1 MVQVAQAPAVQA
13 VQVQVAQ
20 VVQAA
25 RVLHAQVALVRH
37 VRASLRARLVQVS
50 VAAQALR
57 VQVHLVLASL
67 VQPAAVQHVVAVTLR
82 APLVH
87 SVRAARVVRARLVS
101 RSVQSAKSS
110 NREAMLLASVVQ

>member
-1 MVQVAQAPAVQA
+1 VVQAAQAPAVQA
-13 VQVQVAQ
+13 VRVQVAQ

-25 RVLHAQVALVRH
+25 LVLHVQVAQAQH
-37 VRASLRARLVQVS
+37 VRASLRARLVQAS

-67 VQPAAVQHVVAVTLR
+67 VQPVAVQLLVAVTLL

-87 SVRAARVVRARLVS
+87 SVRAARVARARLVS